1 MTPFATETG
10 PGIAL
15 AADNI
20 DTDQL
25 IPARFMKRSRADG
38 YGDQLLYDMRFDAD
52 GKEKPDFPLNQIR
65 TAPKVLIAGANFG
78 CGSSREAAVYALVD
92 HGIRCV
98 IARSFADIFRSNAQR
113 NGLLTVICSETDHN
127 TLSTHIKT
135 KPGCLITID
144 LDAQSIR
151 AEGLDAIDFDIDP
164 GVKRRLLLGLDELA
178 ETLEHVAAIEDFEGN
193 YFNARP
199 WARPHLPFQGGRKDE
214 PIE

>member
-1 MTPFATETG
+1 MTPFVTETG

-15 AADNI
+15 EADNI

-38 YGDQLLYDMRFDAD
+38 YGEQLLHDMRFDAD
-52 GKEKPDFPLNQIR
+52 GSERRDFPLNQIR
-65 TAPKVLIAGANFG
+65 IAPKVLIAGENFG

-113 NGLLTVICSETDHN
+113 NGLLTVICSETDHR
-127 TLSTHIKT
+127 TLITHVKAR
-135 KPGCLITID
+135 PGCAITID
-144 LDAQSIR
+144 LAAQSIR
-151 AEGLDAIDFDIDP
+151 AEELDAISFDIDP

-178 ETLEHVAAIEDFEGN
+178 ETLEHVAAIEDFEEN
-193 YFNARP
+193 YFKERP
-199 WARPHLPFQGGRKDE
+199 WARVNS
-214 PIE
+214 

>member
-1 MTPFATETG
+1 MTPFTIETG

-15 AADNI
+15 VADNI

-38 YGDQLLYDMRFDAD
+38 YGGQLLYDMRFDAD
-52 GKEKPDFPLNQIR
+52 GNESPDFPLNQIR

-113 NGLLTVICSETDHN
+113 NGLLTVICSETDHRA
-127 TLSTHIKT
+127 LIAHVKAR
-135 KPGCLITID
+135 PGCAITIN

-151 AEGLDAIDFDIDP
+151 AEGLDAIHFDIDP

-178 ETLEHVAAIEDFEGN
+178 ETLEHVATIEKFEGN
-193 YFNARP
+193 YFRVCPWVRP
-199 WARPHLPFQGGRKDE
+199 NC
-214 PIE
+214 